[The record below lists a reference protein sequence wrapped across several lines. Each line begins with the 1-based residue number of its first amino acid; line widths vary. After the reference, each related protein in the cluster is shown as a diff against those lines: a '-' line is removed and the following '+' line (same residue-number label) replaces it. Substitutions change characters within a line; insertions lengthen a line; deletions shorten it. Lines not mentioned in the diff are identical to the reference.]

1 MSYFQAGANTVLYKN
16 KYVGDKKL
24 SKNKKKFVQAA
35 YKNVKS
41 TPAEQYAEQA
51 VDHILKAQKFSKKEN
66 KISELNQAK
75 NSLNQ
80 ASLRGHLDDNERFS
94 MASEYANLLVDKSLR
109 DLQMDKAKK
118 PPLGWTK
125 KAAQIGPRILLNN
138 YVDDERVSQGLDPYA
153 QEMYNTTLKPKYDF

>member
-1 MSYFQAGANTVLYKN
+1 MSYLQSGANTVLYKN

-35 YKNVKS
+35 YKNLKP

-51 VDHILKAQKFSKKEN
+51 VDHILKAQKVSKKEN

-80 ASLRGHLDDNERFS
+80 ASLQGDADENENFS
-94 MASEYANLLVDKSLR
+94 LASKYANLLVNKSLG
-109 DLQMDKAKK
+109 DLQMSKK

-125 KAAQIGPRILLNN
+125 KAAQIGPRILLNE
-138 YVDDERVSQGLDPYA
+138 YVDQERVSKELDPYA
-153 QEMYNTTLKPKYDF
+153 QEIYNTTLKPKYGF